1 LALEIVSAKAAFKE
15 EQAKLHA
22 QLKDQQEHF
31 SMQLQQGNANHVPSL
46 PRSSGSGSTGAQQ
59 TGDGESR
66 SLSRVGDQKPHAGTK
81 EQQVLFYDQL
91 NHANG
96 PDVAAHSSSH
106 IDLATLE
113 ARLQSLSSGASVR
126 GSGYTALSVPS
137 PKHDSTAVSIDKGTL
152 LATMLLE
159 QAREGRIHVDA
170 VHLQALRISLDGAP
184 SAPDLPTMHAIHEEA
199 ALQLQRQLDH
209 AVSELHSRELKW
221 QIAEALLKDQLSK
234 LSSDL
239 DSSQV
244 ARAAAETRVLDL
256 VADFA
261 ERDVKSAREAEV
273 EIQAAKQSCEARV
286 LQVGEDSAAALKSAD
301 EAAAAAIA
309 AAREECD
316 IQLQAA
322 RDAYHALE
330 QRCAT
335 FSIHLSSE
343 QSAARVAHADH
354 ERAAASLR
362 MERDNIAAALSA
374 ARSDNSNFVS
384 ALAMLKIELSEKDMV
399 LRDSQT
405 DIVKMRDVVAQA
417 IRDKTTAENN
427 AEFLQERL
435 REATESIKF
444 YESAEKKQMDARSA
458 LQDVSF
464 KMAGLEV
471 RAQQLSQELQAAVSE
486 LCEARSQGAACF
498 EERDKI
504 ASELVLL
511 KEKSLD
517 QNTRHESDIQH
528 LKSHL
533 RETAAGRVAAED
545 EVNRLKKEV
554 SSLQLKIDGLTARL
568 EEQQKDAVAGAEETR
583 TLHLNALQFV
593 KEQHNH
599 QAQLIADQHAQQKQL
614 WLHTEKELRDKILE
628 RKIATAAAL
637 ASADI
642 QKKALEAEAAVLRQE
657 KSQLEEQVHWLC
669 ASALFLF
676 E

>member
-1 LALEIVSAKAAFKE
+1 MSYSIAKYTSSNTKY
-15 EQAKLHA
+15 
-22 QLKDQQEHF
+22 QQELDKVHHSF
-31 SMQLQQGNANHVPSL
+31 ALI
-46 PRSSGSGSTGAQQ
+46 
-59 TGDGESR
+59 
-66 SLSRVGDQKPHAGTK
+66 K
-81 EQQVLFYDQL
+81 EKM
-91 NHANG
+91 
-96 PDVAAHSSSH
+96 S
-106 IDLATLE
+106 
-113 ARLQSLSSGASVR
+113 
-126 GSGYTALSVPS
+126 
-137 PKHDSTAVSIDKGTL
+137 
-152 LATMLLE
+152 
-159 QAREGRIHVDA
+159 
-170 VHLQALRISLDGAP
+170 QALRLFSFLVKKRNDALALAEKYKHHLEHFP
-184 SAPDLPTMHAIHEEA
+184 EREHARVKEII
-199 ALQLQRQLDH
+199 
-209 AVSELHSRELKW
+209 V
-221 QIAEALLKDQLSK
+221 K
-234 LSSDL
+234 LE
-239 DSSQV
+239 V
-244 ARAAAETRVLDL
+244 
-256 VADFA
+256 
-261 ERDVKSAREAEV
+261 EV
-273 EIQAAKQSCEARV
+273 EIQAAKQSCEARI
-286 LQVGEDSAAALKSAD
+286 LQIREDSAAALKSAED
-301 EAAAAAIA
+301 AAAAAIA
-309 AAREECD
+309 AAREECN

-322 RDAYHALE
+322 RDAYHTLE

-343 QSAARVAHADH
+343 QSVAKAAQADH

-399 LRDSQT
+399 LRDSET
-405 DIVKMRDVVAQA
+405 DIVKMRDIVAQA
-417 IRDKTTAENN
+417 IREKTAAENN

-471 RAQQLSQELQAAVSE
+471 RAQQLVQELQAAVSE
-486 LCEARSQGAACF
+486 LCEARSQAAACF

-504 ASELVLL
+504 ATQLALL

-517 QNTRHESDIQH
+517 QNSRYESDLQH

-545 EVNRLKKEV
+545 EADRLKKEV
-554 SSLQLKIDGLTARL
+554 SNLQLKIDGLTTRL

-583 TLHLNALQFV
+583 ELHLNALQFV

-657 KSQLEEQVHWLC
+657 KSQLEDQVHSLC

-676 E
+676 ERFVVEFGSSALLLISYACSRFVFCNAKSRLLQPISRRLSKACRCVQRFWPLQKYFFNAA

>member
-1 LALEIVSAKAAFKE
+1 
-15 EQAKLHA
+15 
-22 QLKDQQEHF
+22 
-31 SMQLQQGNANHVPSL
+31 
-46 PRSSGSGSTGAQQ
+46 
-59 TGDGESR
+59 
-66 SLSRVGDQKPHAGTK
+66 
-81 EQQVLFYDQL
+81 
-91 NHANG
+91 
-96 PDVAAHSSSH
+96 
-106 IDLATLE
+106 
-113 ARLQSLSSGASVR
+113 
-126 GSGYTALSVPS
+126 
-137 PKHDSTAVSIDKGTL
+137 
-152 LATMLLE
+152 
-159 QAREGRIHVDA
+159 
-170 VHLQALRISLDGAP
+170 
-184 SAPDLPTMHAIHEEA
+184 
-199 ALQLQRQLDH
+199 
-209 AVSELHSRELKW
+209 
-221 QIAEALLKDQLSK
+221 
-234 LSSDL
+234 
-239 DSSQV
+239 
-244 ARAAAETRVLDL
+244 
-256 VADFA
+256 
-261 ERDVKSAREAEV
+261 
-273 EIQAAKQSCEARV
+273 
-286 LQVGEDSAAALKSAD
+286 
-301 EAAAAAIA
+301 
-309 AAREECD
+309 
-316 IQLQAA
+316 
-322 RDAYHALE
+322 
-330 QRCAT
+330 
-335 FSIHLSSE
+335 
-343 QSAARVAHADH
+343 
-354 ERAAASLR
+354 
-362 MERDNIAAALSA
+362 
-374 ARSDNSNFVS
+374 
-384 ALAMLKIELSEKDMV
+384 
-399 LRDSQT
+399 
-405 DIVKMRDVVAQA
+405 
-417 IRDKTTAENN
+417 
-427 AEFLQERL
+427 
-435 REATESIKF
+435 
-444 YESAEKKQMDARSA
+444 MDARSA